1 MRQMQGQAFQ
11 GQIVPGM
18 FHDAIRHYQAGRPAE
33 AERGFHAVLALQPRH
48 ADSLHLIGLIAC
60 QNGRFETAVEFI
72 GRAIRVVS
80 DNPSY
85 HFSMGNALAAQGK
98 VSDAAARY
106 RQVLRLNPNFAEA
119 HNNLGVLLAG
129 QNKYE
134 DAAGHYRHALL
145 LKPDYAEGWNKRAT
159 IYFLQRDYGKSISDL
174 EVVQRLQPRH
184 VSALIGLATMMR
196 ELGDDKHAVVVL
208 KQARAV
214 SPANE
219 MVAKELKDLQSRAD
233 GQDL

>member
-1 MRQMQGQAFQ
+1 MPPPIAAPQDSPARPPAQ
-11 GQIVPGM
+11 VTPLP
-18 FHDAIRHYQAGRPAE
+18 DASRPSAPAARSDPAE
-33 AERGFHAVLALQPRH
+33 TRPSTAEDQAPPTLDTLFARLKEAKSDEEAKLTQQMIDILLLQSGSDTIDLLMLRALSAVNNQDLPLAL
-48 ADSLHLIGLIAC
+48 DLLDTVIA
-60 QNGRFETAVEFI
+60 
-72 GRAIRVVS
+72 
-80 DNPSY
+80 
-85 HFSMGNALAAQGK
+85 
-98 VSDAAARY
+98 
-106 RQVLRLNPNFAEA
+106 
-119 HNNLGVLLAG
+119 
-129 QNKYE
+129 
-134 DAAGHYRHALL
+134 

-174 EVVQRLQPRH
+174 EVVLRLQPRH